1 VWVLSSVNYALLAVN
16 CEIHVSSSVNYVLL
30 ALNCDEIHEI
40 DSRTL
45 ILSLV
50 LAFRQKILVGV
61 RDA

>member
-1 VWVLSSVNYALLAVN
+1 
-16 CEIHVSSSVNYVLL
+16 VNYVLL

-40 DSRTL
+40 DSWTL